1 MARNKKDE
9 VVNMFD
15 QAAHERAKEQ
25 AHLTAV
31 VTGQAQEKDQERR
44 EQKSLRKNEN
54 GQIKITLSISEED
67 RKLIKHYAVENGVS
81 MSDLLHDWIIL
92 HCTVKS

>member
-15 QAAHERAKEQ
+15 KAAQTREKEQ
-25 AHLTAV
+25 AHLTAL
-31 VTGQAQEKDQERR
+31 VTGQVQEKEQERR